1 MAVVSDAGF
10 SRKANSANFPLWR
23 FEDLRAQGIV
33 LTWTT
38 LNKWIDERGFP
49 PASAPGP
56 QPRCWL
62 ARQTAQDLHPTLSPS
77 SVAGGSGRP
86 MKRDGLYV
94 RGESHPQAIL
104 TEAQVKLIRK
114 STEPLRDLGRRFGVS
129 VGTVFRAKHAINS
142 GHVTR

>member
-1 MAVVSDAGF
+1 
-10 SRKANSANFPLWR
+10 
-23 FEDLRAQGIV
+23 
-33 LTWTT
+33 
-38 LNKWIDERGFP
+38 
-49 PASAPGP
+49 
-56 QPRCWL
+56 
-62 ARQTAQDLHPTLSPS
+62 
-77 SVAGGSGRP
+77 

-129 VGTVFRAKHAINS
+129 VETVFRAKHAINS